1 MKRCKQCNKISYSLT
16 NGLCKKCAKVSST
29 SINKCTRC
37 KKITANNIDGL
48 CIECSKKSMSMET
61 IIQKLNLKDPKKI
74 SELLKISE
82 KVVISLA
89 EDLKIKCFRK
99 HKCHKCGK
107 YIEKIGLCD
116 HCSELHN
123 TLKNID
129 HTNKLRKI
137 SDKSEGAIYVKTK

>member
-1 MKRCKQCNKISYSLT
+1 MKRCEQCNKISYSLT
-16 NGLCKKCAKVSST
+16 DGLCKRCSNVSKT
-29 SINKCTRC
+29 AINKCNQC
-37 KKITANNIDGL
+37 KKITANSIDGL
-48 CIECSKKSMSMET
+48 CIECSKKNMSVET

-82 KVVISLA
+82 KVIIGLA
-89 EDLKIKCFRK
+89 EDLKIKGFRK

-116 HCSELHN
+116 NCSELHN
-123 TLKNID
+123 TLKNMD

-137 SDKSEGAIYVKTK
+137 SEKGNGPIHVKTK